1 MLCLHAKSLQSC
13 PTLYDPMTVAR
24 QAPLSVR
31 FFRQGYWS
39 GLPCPP
45 PGDLLTQGSN
55 PHLWC
60 LLHWQA
66 GSLPLAPRALWSCKI
81 SLKIEKKNV
90 NPLVWFDF
98 SCSDVDISTQMANC
112 LGACISPFPLVHT
125 GGICV
130 IWLILSSVFW
140 CLVMASLLVTI
151 FQNNVKT
158 NLFFSLL
165 PVNLLCSTQI

>member
-1 MLCLHAKSLQSC
+1 MLSHFSDVQLFVT
-13 PTLYDPMTVAR
+13 PWTVAN

-31 FFRQGYWS
+31 FSRQEYWS
-39 GLPCPP
+39 GLPSPP

-55 PHLWC
+55 PHLLC

-66 GSLPLAPRALWSCKI
+66 GSLPLMPRALWSCKI

-90 NPLVWFDF
+90 NTLLWFHF
-98 SCSDVDISTQMANC
+98 SCCDLDISSQMANC
-112 LGACISPFPLVHT
+112 LCVCISPFPLVHA

-130 IWLILSSVFW
+130 IWLILSSVCW

-158 NLFFSLL
+158 NLFFSL
-165 PVNLLCSTQI
+165 SSQ